1 MKNRKMKKKLSVMLA
16 LILLFDLA
24 GCSSGKEAEDVS
36 EAAPETG
43 AEAETPKE
51 QEPAG
56 EAKDLSSLTIGLAN
70 INERGVFGK
79 LVKQGFEEAC
89 AKRGWKLEYADN
101 NSDGQT
107 AVSNAETLALR
118 GVDFVVDLNV
128 DQSVGQTIMDI
139 FNDAGIPVL
148 AVDIALPGAPFF
160 GIDSAELGYYNGE
173 FAAGYIK
180 ENMEGSLD
188 YVLLITQIASG
199 DEVQKRVRSCVD
211 ALDDAGITYQEV
223 VELEGEN
230 DTAKAQTRVND
241 FLTAHPDAKKIAVF
255 TINENT
261 AQGAYAAAVTAGREW
276 DIRVF
281 SANCGSQFVEP
292 MYESEGNQ
300 SWVSTIS
307 NYTELYGEQCCQL
320 IEQYFEEGSIPEKN
334 TCRMGAITWDNIKE
348 TYPLDDLP
356 WAGL

>member
-1 MKNRKMKKKLSVMLA
+1 MKKVLAMLLVLTLLSGLTACTMPEEKQA
-16 LILLFDLA
+16 PA
-24 GCSSGKEAEDVS
+24 ETSEQSEKSSGQTSGTPAE
-36 EAAPETG
+36 APESTQK
-43 AEAETPKE
+43 A
-51 QEPAG
+51 
-56 EAKDLSSLTIGLAN
+56 DLSALTIGLAN

-79 LVKQGFEEAC
+79 LVKAGFEEAC
-89 AKRGWKLEYADN
+89 AARGWTLEYADN

-107 AVSNAETLALR
+107 AVSNAETLALK

-139 FNDAGIPVL
+139 LKGAGIPAL

-173 FAAGYIK
+173 FAADYIQK
-180 ENMEGSLD
+180 NMGGSLD

-211 ALDDAGITYQEV
+211 ALDDAGITYKEV
-223 VELEGEN
+223 VEIEGEN
-230 DTAKAQTRVND
+230 DTAKAQTRTND
-241 FLTAHPDAKKIAVF
+241 FLTAHPEAEKTAIF

-276 DIRVF
+276 DVRIF

-292 MYESEGNQ
+292 MYESQGNQ

-307 NYTELYGEQCCQL
+307 NYTELYGEQCCGL
-320 IEQYFEEGSIPEKN
+320 IEQYFTEGSIPEKT
-334 TCRMGAITWDNIKE
+334 TCKMGAITWDNIQQ

-356 WAGL
+356 WAGF